1 MLRSIE
7 TKQFLASRVLLG
19 NGSNGFGKSGHHPFR
34 RVTEAPRD
42 SKNFQQNALL
52 GVVAASMENLGTTHF
67 NMRYKPSFSRLAM
80 KIKNA
85 TGVRNESYGAPLAN
99 TEDSPQSLS
108 EDSLKTESKLF
119 GLIVSSAKFVTQTK
133 EALFSG
139 LGVVLSVANCWNNIQ
154 IERTSV
160 ESWIGRL
167 NQLGWFCQNWLKQ
180 DLHPSLSHGSIIV
193 AILAL
198 KMDDSD

>member
-1 MLRSIE
+1 M
-7 TKQFLASRVLLG
+7 KLADMPDMESEK
-19 NGSNGFGKSGHHPFR
+19 FGY
-34 RVTEAPRD
+34 VD
-42 SKNFQQNALL
+42 DW
-52 GVVAASMENLGTTHF
+52 VVATRSTSL
-67 NMRYKPSFSRLAM
+67 
-80 KIKNA
+80 
-85 TGVRNESYGAPLAN
+85 
-99 TEDSPQSLS
+99 EDI
-108 EDSLKTESKLF
+108 EDILIPISGSGNCNQIHLNQRHAWA
-119 GLIVSSAKFVTQTK
+119 IVSSAKFVTQTK